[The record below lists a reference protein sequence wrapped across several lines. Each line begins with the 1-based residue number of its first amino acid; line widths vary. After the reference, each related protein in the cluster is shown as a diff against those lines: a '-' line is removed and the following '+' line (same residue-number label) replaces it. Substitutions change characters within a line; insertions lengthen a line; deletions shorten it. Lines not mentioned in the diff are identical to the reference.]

1 MKPINGLVHGLPPP
15 SLCSANKGIKLTP
28 GMDAKPIKGRNG
40 PYPKFSSEILTIP
53 YFSFSPNFVI
63 HIENLSNPNRK
74 QLSSFILKIFLKV

>member
-1 MKPINGLVHGLPPP
+1 
-15 SLCSANKGIKLTP
+15 
-28 GMDAKPIKGRNG
+28 MDAKPIKGRNG

-74 QLSSFILKIFLKV
+74 QLISFILKIFLKVWNLELYLRLRSWTIFKVEILNYI